1 MEKILNKIKK
11 LELLR
16 EQEMDEIKRETKRK
30 LNMLDDERSNIIEKL
45 EVNITTLKLRCIFY
59 EKLHDFGKE
68 RKLKLSAKE
77 KLNEI
82 KRLKEEFK
90 NNKHELLDCLLDG

>member
-1 MEKILNKIKK
+1 MSRNIE
-11 LELLR
+11 
-16 EQEMDEIKRETKRK
+16 ETNF
-30 LNMLDDERSNIIEKL
+30 LHFS
-45 EVNITTLKLRCIFY
+45 ITA
-59 EKLHDFGKE
+59 LHDFGKE